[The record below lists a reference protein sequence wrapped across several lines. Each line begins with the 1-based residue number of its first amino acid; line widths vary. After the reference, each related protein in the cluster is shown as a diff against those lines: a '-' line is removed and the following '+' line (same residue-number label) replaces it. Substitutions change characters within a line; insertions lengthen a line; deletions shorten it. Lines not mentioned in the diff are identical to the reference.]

1 MTLIHGFSFLE
12 RSLTNFVILG
22 ELRRQPNVVESLP

>member
-12 RSLTNFVILG
+12 RSLINFVILS